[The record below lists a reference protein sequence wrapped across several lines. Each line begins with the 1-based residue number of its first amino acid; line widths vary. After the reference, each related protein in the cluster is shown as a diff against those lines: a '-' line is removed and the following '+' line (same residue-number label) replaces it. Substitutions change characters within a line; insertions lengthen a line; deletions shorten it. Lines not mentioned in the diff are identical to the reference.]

1 MNLIKTLSSKSKICL
16 ALITK
21 GMRKAK
27 PAKKATKQAIEGLGS
42 VQQEINQTL
51 EQLEGIIDI
60 QQYSKAQREDQQ
72 IRDIIGE
79 ISLQTRLLAMNA
91 TIEAARA
98 GEQGRGFAETAATIG
113 NLAQRCR
120 SISV

>member
-1 MNLIKTLSSKSKICL
+1 
-16 ALITK
+16 
-21 GMRKAK
+21 
-27 PAKKATKQAIEGLGS
+27 S

-60 QQYSKAQREDQQ
+60 QQYSKALREDQQ

-98 GEQGRGFAETAATIG
+98 GEQGRGFAETAATIR
-113 NLAQRCR
+113 NPAQRCR